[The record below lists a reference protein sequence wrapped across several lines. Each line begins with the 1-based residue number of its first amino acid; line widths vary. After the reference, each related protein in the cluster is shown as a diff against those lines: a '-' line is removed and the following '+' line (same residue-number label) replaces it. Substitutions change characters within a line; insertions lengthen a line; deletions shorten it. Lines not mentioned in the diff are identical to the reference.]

1 MNTDPKKMMSV
12 PRSARTMQ
20 RAVTGLAALTFAVL
34 VAGCGSMGMGMGM
47 GMGGG
52 MAPAGK
58 VSLSGA
64 SEVPAVSSSAT
75 GSGAIT
81 VAADH
86 SVSGSVSTTG
96 IEGSAAHIHM
106 AAKGANGP
114 VIVPLTK
121 TSEGTWSVPAGT
133 RLSDAQYAAYV
144 AGDMYVNV
152 HSAAHPGGE
161 IRGQLGAN

>member
-75 GSGAIT
+75 GSGVIT

-96 IEGSAAHIHM
+96 IEGNAAHIHM

-121 TSEGTWSVPAGT
+121 TGEGTWSVPAGT